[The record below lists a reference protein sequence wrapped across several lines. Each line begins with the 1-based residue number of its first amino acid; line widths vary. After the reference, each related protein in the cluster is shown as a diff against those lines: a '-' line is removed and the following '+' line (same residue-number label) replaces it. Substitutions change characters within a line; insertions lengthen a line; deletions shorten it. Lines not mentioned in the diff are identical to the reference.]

1 MLNIN
6 VWPLQEKSFYEYQ
19 WFRNLSKDYI
29 IFTVSKEVM
38 AWNQVCQLFWVG
50 LKTENSIKYLTAIIH
65 NDTKFLSKRAV
76 NHSVCTS
83 SGFFDL
89 NIAPVN
95 EKNPVYFK
103 QCVVFPNVDQ
113 VASQI

>member
-19 WFRNLSKDYI
+19 WFRNLSTGYI
-29 IFTVSKEVM
+29 IFTVSKEGM
-38 AWNQVCQLFWVG
+38 ESG
-50 LKTENSIKYLTAIIH
+50 LSAVLGGFEDSENSVKYLTAIIH

-89 NIAPVN
+89 
-95 EKNPVYFK
+95 F
-103 QCVVFPNVDQ
+103 
-113 VASQI
+113 